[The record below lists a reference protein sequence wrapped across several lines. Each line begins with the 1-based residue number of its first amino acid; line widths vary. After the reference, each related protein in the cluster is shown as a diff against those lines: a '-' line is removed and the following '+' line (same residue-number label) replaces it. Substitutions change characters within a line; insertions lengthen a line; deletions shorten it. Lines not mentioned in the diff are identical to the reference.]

1 MKEERNKRIF
11 SGLIAAAFLLA
22 ALFVFRMYSVRSYSS
37 MKKHYQKK
45 LEGIFRSFGYH
56 GSYLLSKDGKIL
68 FSGGYGRISAE
79 GKEKIGRDSSLP
91 INSITKQFTGAAIF
105 RLISEGKLSQDETLR
120 RFFPDCSYADRVT
133 VRQLLEMNS
142 GIPNYTDD
150 QDFLSRFS
158 GGTGIVDTA
167 ELVDAILQFKL
178 DGSTG
183 GEFHY
188 SNSNYVLLG
197 AIIEKLSG
205 QSYGDYIESEFLKP
219 LGLSHTGSSAQDAEV
234 KPYDGET
241 KSDGEEYSSNFSF
254 SAGGMSSNV
263 IDLYEWQNALYKGG
277 IPGVNPDEIFSD
289 GKSYTMGL
297 SKEGRVFHHSG
308 AGKYCRSYI
317 FYDEETDGQII
328 LLSNRSNA
336 ELSKLAEKL
345 YSFAKQYYVA
355 ERKLR
360 HGIGGEEVRGDG
372 KFRFLESSSTE
383 QESAAEAPAQGVTA
397 ESPAQRGTTGAP
409 AQGSAAEPPAQGGI
423 EPSSEQGKAAKDMS
437 PPSSLAA
444 GEAKKTE
451 KAEGAGN

>member
-1 MKEERNKRIF
+1 M
-11 SGLIAAAFLLA
+11 
-22 ALFVFRMYSVRSYSS
+22 
-37 MKKHYQKK
+37 
-45 LEGIFRSFGYH
+45 
-56 GSYLLSKDGKIL
+56 
-68 FSGGYGRISAE
+68 
-79 GKEKIGRDSSLP
+79 
-91 INSITKQFTGAAIF
+91 
-105 RLISEGKLSQDETLR
+105 
-120 RFFPDCSYADRVT
+120 
-133 VRQLLEMNS
+133 
-142 GIPNYTDD
+142 
-150 QDFLSRFS
+150 
-158 GGTGIVDTA
+158 
-167 ELVDAILQFKL
+167 
-178 DGSTG
+178 
-183 GEFHY
+183 
-188 SNSNYVLLG
+188 
-197 AIIEKLSG
+197 
-205 QSYGDYIESEFLKP
+205 
-219 LGLSHTGSSAQDAEV
+219 

-277 IPGVNPDEIFSD
+277 IPGVKPDEIFSD

-336 ELSKLAEKL
+336 DLSKLAEKL

-383 QESAAEAPAQGVTA
+383 QESTAEAPAQGVTA

-409 AQGSAAEPPAQGGI
+409 AQGNAAEPPAQGGI

-451 KAEGAGN
+451 KAEGAGS

>member
-1 MKEERNKRIF
+1 
-11 SGLIAAAFLLA
+11 
-22 ALFVFRMYSVRSYSS
+22 
-37 MKKHYQKK
+37 
-45 LEGIFRSFGYH
+45 
-56 GSYLLSKDGKIL
+56 
-68 FSGGYGRISAE
+68 
-79 GKEKIGRDSSLP
+79 
-91 INSITKQFTGAAIF
+91 
-105 RLISEGKLSQDETLR
+105 
-120 RFFPDCSYADRVT
+120 
-133 VRQLLEMNS
+133 MNS

-158 GGTGIVDTA
+158 GGTGIVETA

-219 LGLSHTGSSAQDAEV
+219 LGLSHSSSSAQDAEV

-254 SAGGMSSNV
+254 SAGGMSSDV

-336 ELSKLAEKL
+336 DLSKLAEKL

-355 ERKLR
+355 ERRLR

-383 QESAAEAPAQGVTA
+383 QESAAESSAQGVT
-397 ESPAQRGTTGAP
+397 
-409 AQGSAAEPPAQGGI
+409 AQGSAAEPTAQGGT
-423 EPSSEQGKAAKDMS
+423 EPSLEPGKAAKDMS
-437 PPSSLAA
+437 PPSSLEA
-444 GEAKKTE
+444 GEAKETE
-451 KAEGAGN
+451 KAEGAGS